1 MITTL
6 TNYTRRRMSE
16 TKVVKD
22 DCIPIKSSL
31 DDIEILKLCI
41 QGSKR
46 AYDMIVKRY
55 MKRAYFAAFC
65 FVGDKDAALDLSQDA
80 FIRAYRSIKKFDIRI
95 KFFTYYYQILKNLCF
110 NFLRD
115 KKKHTRAFSEVGE
128 EIIEMISDNE
138 SYSNEYEKIEL
149 KEKLWKAI
157 NALDEMHR
165 EIIILKEFN
174 GLSYNEIAELLN
186 IPIGTVM
193 SRLYH
198 ARMLLRKKLIGGKL

>member
-1 MITTL
+1 MIITQ
-6 TNYTRRRMSE
+6 
-16 TKVVKD
+16 VVKD
-22 DCIPIKSSL
+22 EFIPSKSTL
-31 DDIEILKLCI
+31 DEIEILKLCI
-41 QGSKR
+41 QGNKR
-46 AYDMIVKRY
+46 AYDIIVKRY
-55 MKRAYFAAFC
+55 MKRAYFVAFG
-65 FVGDKDAALDLSQDA
+65 FVSDKDAALDLSQDA
-80 FIRAYRSIKKFDIRI
+80 FIRAYRSIKKFDLRI

-128 EIIEMISDNE
+128 EIIEMISDDE
-138 SYSNEYEKIEL
+138 SYSNKYEKIEL

-157 NALDEMHR
+157 NELDDIHR

-174 GLSYNEIAELLN
+174 GLSYSEIAELLN

-198 ARMLLRKKLIGGKL
+198 SRMLLRKILTGGKL